1 MKIGVGDLVA
11 PNKSVIEKYGPQI
24 SKEGA
29 ASSAGIVVQVQE
41 GYYIMSVHGTK
52 QDRIVV
58 MWCDGT
64 LSWEPGNYLALLRGL
79 KNSV

>member
-1 MKIGVGDLVA
+1 MKFSIGDLVA
-11 PNKSVIEKYGPQI
+11 PNKSELKKRENYGPLL
-24 SKEGA
+24 SKEGI
-29 ASSAGIVVQVQE
+29 ASFAGIVVQVQE

-64 LSWEPGNYLALLRGL
+64 LSWEPGNYLTPLR
-79 KNSV
+79 N

>member
-1 MKIGVGDLVA
+1 MKFSAGDLVT
-11 PNKSVIEKYGPQI
+11 PNKSELENRERYGPQI
-24 SKEGA
+24 SKAAA
-29 ASSAGIVVQVQE
+29 ASFAGIVVQVQE

-64 LSWEPGNYLALLRGL
+64 LSWEPGNYLTPLR
-79 KNSV
+79 N